1 MLELDLTRSN
11 DIVIMRIAGS
21 VISDRETDTVAAA
34 FEFVP
39 EDEHLVI
46 DLNEA
51 DEIDRTCLLDMEILL
66 RQRSLTA
73 ETVIV
78 SDRPA
83 ITLQLVLHGL
93 DRRVC
98 VVPTVGEAA
107 AIVRARCGRTA
118 A

>member
-34 FEFVP
+34 LEFVP

-46 DLNEA
+46 DLGDA
-51 DEIDRTCLLDMEILL
+51 TEIETACLLDMEVRL
-66 RQRSLTA
+66 RQRSLSA

-78 SDRPA
+78 SHRPE

-98 VVPTVGEAA
+98 VVPTVDQAA
-107 AIVRARCGRTA
+107 AIVRARCGRSA